1 MSLKNP
7 NFPSSVF
14 FDTIQHA
21 LDSSEVERSNAIKQG
36 NAIFAFVL
44 TNAAGK
50 TDSWHID
57 LKETGKV
64 GKGLGNN
71 PTAIFLLSE
80 KEFRDMVLN
89 KVNTQDL
96 FIAGKLKIKGDVV
109 QVTKVNPI
117 IKSSQRNSRL

>member
-21 LDSSEVERSNAIKQG
+21 LNSSEVERSNAIKQG

-44 TNAAGK
+44 TNITGE

-64 GKGLGNN
+64 GKGLGND

-80 KEFRDMVLN
+80 IEFGDMVSK
-89 KVNTQDL
+89 KVNIQDL
-96 FIAGKLKIKGDVV
+96 FIAEKLKIKGDVV
-109 QVTKVNPI
+109 KVTKFDPI
-117 IKSSQRNSRL
+117 IKSAQRNSRL